1 MYGPLLLPEISE
13 KSIICSNK
21 NTRNSFALGSK
32 LELLSFGVLTFS
44 TQFSVSERNNFP
56 CITLDCK
63 LKKINKNIG
72 HALQLSEYNLHQNSV
87 IYLVPS
93 YNLLVR

>member
-1 MYGPLLLPEISE
+1 MYGPFLLPVISE

-32 LELLSFGVLTFS
+32 VELLSFGVLTFS

-56 CITLDCK
+56 CITLDCNW
-63 LKKINKNIG
+63 KIVIKSVR
-72 HALQLSEYNLHQNSV
+72 HVVQLSQNNLHQNSV
-87 IYLVPS
+87 IY
-93 YNLLVR
+93 